1 MTIFKE
7 INKFQNKN
15 AIITERNESINYGA
29 ISSSIDEICK
39 KIDSAL

>member
-15 AIITERNESINYGA
+15 AIITEKNGCINYGA

-39 KIDSAL
+39 KN